1 MDFNE
6 YKSGEYNIVDNVRC
20 LVPSKI
26 NVEWEWTDTTIN
38 LLLSKASYHLGVL
51 NTMTKFLPDSMLFYS
66 SAIYR
71 EAVKSNEIEGTM
83 TELEDVMGSVD
94 DFDDPKN
101 EAVMNYVH
109 AAHLAFKDIDK
120 KNGLNEKL
128 LLETHAK
135 IIGKKKGQK
144 SKYKGFQN
152 WIGGASKYDA
162 RFIPAPVKEV
172 KNLMSDLFDF
182 LNNESTNV
190 PDLIKIAIAHYQ
202 FETIHPFDDGN
213 GRVGRL
219 LIPMYL
225 LNKKILDYPLYVST
239 FLADTRSLYYNNL
252 DLVRTNNDL
261 KHWVKFFLVAIKES
275 AKNTINIIEKVH
287 DLMKECM
294 REVEELYGGKANNAH
309 DLVRLIFAR
318 PRLKSKMVVEEL
330 DVTAATANSLL
341 QNFVSA
347 GILTE
352 RTGNK
357 RNREY
362 VFKKYMNLLTNDI
375 KIE

>member
-1 MDFNE
+1 MNFND
-6 YKSGEYNIVDNVRC
+6 YKSGEYIIVDNAKC

-26 NVEWEWTDTTIN
+26 NLEWEWQDTTIN

-51 NTMTKFLPDSMLFYS
+51 NAMTKFLPDSMLFYS

-83 TELEDVMGSVD
+83 TELEDVMGVDD
-94 DFDDPKN
+94 DFDNPKT

-120 KNGLNEKL
+120 KKVLNEKL
-128 LLETHAK
+128 ILETHAK
-135 IIGKKKGQK
+135 IVGKKDGQK
-144 SKYKGFQN
+144 SKYKSVQN
-152 WIGGASKYDA
+152 WIGGSSKYDA

-172 KNLMSDLFDF
+172 KNLMSDLLDF
-182 LNNESTNV
+182 LNSESSDV

-213 GRVGRL
+213 GRMGRL

-225 LNKKILDYPLYVST
+225 LNKQILDYPLYVST
-239 FLADTRSLYYNNL
+239 FLADKRSLYYNNL

-261 KHWVKFFLVAIKES
+261 EHWVKFFLVAIKES
-275 AKNTINIIEKVH
+275 AKSTIDIIEKVH
-287 DLMKECM
+287 SLMTESMEK
-294 REVEELYGGKANNAH
+294 VNELYGGKANNAH
-309 DLVRLIFAR
+309 ELVRLIFAR

-330 DVTAATANSLL
+330 DVTPATANSLL
-341 QNFVSA
+341 SNFVNA
-347 GILTE
+347 GILVE
-352 RTGNK
+352 KTGNQ

-362 VFKKYMNLLTNDI
+362 IFKKYMNILTDI

>member
-1 MDFNE
+1 MEFNQ
-6 YKSGEYNIVDNVRC
+6 YKSGEYNIVDNAKC

-26 NVEWEWTDTTIN
+26 NIDWTWQDTKIN

-51 NTMTKFLPDSMLFYS
+51 KAMTEFLPNARLFYS

-83 TELEDVMGSVD
+83 TELEDVMGVVD
-94 DFDDPKN
+94 DIDNPKT
-101 EAVMNYVH
+101 EEVINYVQ

-120 KNGLNEKL
+120 KEGLTEKL

-135 IIGKKKGQK
+135 IIGKKDGQK
-144 SKYKGFQN
+144 SKYKTVQN
-152 WIGGASKYDA
+152 WIGGSSKYDA

-172 KNLMSDLFDF
+172 KNLMSDLFSF
-182 LNNESTNV
+182 LNDDSSDV

-239 FLADTRSLYYNNL
+239 FLADKRRLYYDNL
-252 DLVRTNNDL
+252 DLVRTNNDMN
-261 KHWVKFFLVAIKES
+261 HWVKFFLVAIKES
-275 AKNTINIIEKVH
+275 AKNTIDIIQKVHELMQECMEKV
-287 DLMKECM
+287 DEM
-294 REVEELYGGKANNAH
+294 YGGKANNA
-309 DLVRLIFAR
+309 LELTRLIFAH

-330 DVTAATANSLL
+330 NVTPATANSLL
-341 QNFVSA
+341 LNFVNA
-347 GILTE
+347 GILVE
-352 RTGNK
+352 RTGNQ

-362 VFKKYMNLLTNDI
+362 VFKKYMNLLTDI
-375 KIE
+375 KTE

>member
-1 MDFNE
+1 MDFKE
-6 YKSGEYNIVDNVRC
+6 YKSGEYFIVDNVKC

-26 NVEWEWTDTTIN
+26 NIDWTWQDTTIN

-51 NTMTKFLPDSMLFYS
+51 NSMTKFLPDSMLFYS
-66 SAIYR
+66 SAIFR

-83 TELEDVMGSVD
+83 TELEDVMGGVD
-94 DFDDPKN
+94 DFNDPKT
-101 EAVMNYVH
+101 EAVMNYVQ
-109 AAHLAFKDIDK
+109 AAHLAFKDIGK

-144 SKYKGFQN
+144 SKYKTVQN

-172 KNLMSDLFDF
+172 KSLMSDLFDF
-182 LNNESTNV
+182 LNNESSEV

-225 LNKKILDYPLYVST
+225 LNKHILEYPLYVST
-239 FLADTRSLYYNNL
+239 FLADQRSLYYNNL

-261 KHWVKFFLVAIKES
+261 NHWVKFFLVAIKES
-275 AKNTINIIEKVH
+275 AKSTISIIEKVH
-287 DLMKECM
+287 DLMKESM
-294 REVEELYGGKANNAH
+294 DKIDELYESKANNAH
-309 DLVRLIFAR
+309 ELLRLIFAR

-330 DVTAATANSLL
+330 KVTPATANSLL
-341 QNFVSA
+341 SNFVKV
-347 GILTE
+347 GILVE
-352 RTGNK
+352 KTGNQ

-362 VFKKYMNLLTNDI
+362 IFKKYMNLLTDI
-375 KIE
+375 KTE

>member
-6 YKSGEYNIVDNVRC
+6 YKSGEYCIVDNAKC

-26 NVEWEWTDTTIN
+26 DIEWEWQDTTIN

-83 TELEDVMGSVD
+83 TELEDVMGGVD
-94 DFDDPKN
+94 DFDDPN
-101 EAVMNYVH
+101 TEAVMNYVQ
-109 AAHLAFKDIDK
+109 AAHLAFKEIGNK
-120 KNGLNEKL
+120 KGLTEKL
-128 LLETHAK
+128 LLETHSK
-135 IIGKKKGQK
+135 IIGKKNGQK
-144 SKYKGFQN
+144 SKYKTVQN
-152 WIGGASKYDA
+152 WIGGTSKYDA

-172 KNLMSDLFDF
+172 KNLMTDLFEF
-182 LNNESTNV
+182 LNNDSSDV

-225 LNKKILDYPLYVST
+225 LNKQILDYPLYVST
-239 FLADTRSLYYNNL
+239 FLADKRSLYYNNL

-261 KHWVKFFLVAIKES
+261 THWVKFFLVAVKES
-275 AKNTINIIEKVH
+275 AKSTIGIIEKVH
-287 DLMKECM
+287 DLMEEC
-294 REVEELYGGKANNAH
+294 RKKVDDLYGGKANNAH

-318 PRLKSKMVVEEL
+318 PRLKAKMIVEEL
-330 DVTAATANSLL
+330 KVTPATANSLL
-341 QNFVSA
+341 TNFVNI
-347 GILTE
+347 GILAE
-352 RTGNK
+352 RTGNL

-362 VFKKYMNLLTNDI
+362 IFRKYMNLLTDI
-375 KIE
+375 KTE